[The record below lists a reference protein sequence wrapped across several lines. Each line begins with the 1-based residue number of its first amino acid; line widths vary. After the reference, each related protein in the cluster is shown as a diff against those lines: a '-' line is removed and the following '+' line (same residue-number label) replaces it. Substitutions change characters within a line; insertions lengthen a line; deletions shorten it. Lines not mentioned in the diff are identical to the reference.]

1 MGTTSSQRMSTGI
14 AGLDAILGGG
24 LIAGRAYL
32 VRGGPGTGKTMLGLH
47 ILEEGAARGE
57 KALFI
62 SLEEPE
68 RQIRHDAAALGLELE
83 GVAFL
88 DLSPNAEFFT
98 EGRVY
103 DIFTPAEV
111 EREPT
116 TRKIIEQIEALT
128 PERVFLDAV
137 TQFRYLCS
145 DEFQF
150 HTEVLSFMRFLRDRG
165 ITLVMTSEGS
175 AMAPDDDLQFLSDGV
190 FNLSFTGEDRGLLVT
205 KFRGSDFSGGSHA
218 MRLTANGIRVFPR
231 LVPHRHGREF
241 VGEAVSSGVPE
252 LDAMLHGGLER
263 GTVSVITGPAG
274 VGKTTLGLYFMK
286 EAACRGEHSVVFSFE
301 EGLATLLHRAQAVGI
316 PMRSMMDSG
325 RLSVIPIEPLRYCAD
340 EFAAMVRE
348 EVEKRHAR
356 IVMVDSVT
364 GYNLCV
370 RGQDLI
376 RHVHALCNYLRN
388 MGVSGILV
396 NEVETIT
403 GVFRATETGI
413 SFLSDNIVFLRYME
427 MNGALH
433 RAIGVLKKRM
443 SSFEGSLREIS
454 LTPRGLQVGEPLTG
468 MHGLLS
474 GMPESSGGHGRG
486 AHRG

>member
-1 MGTTSSQRMSTGI
+1 METASSQRLSTGVT
-14 AGLDAILGGG
+14 GLDAILGGG

-47 ILEEGAARGE
+47 VLEAGIARGE

-68 RQIRHDAAALGLELE
+68 RQIRHDAAFHGLGLE

-116 TRKIIEQIEALT
+116 TRRIIEQIEAQK

-150 HTEVLSFMRFLRDRG
+150 HTEVLSFMRYLRDRG

-190 FNLSFTGEDRGLLVT
+190 LNLAFTGEARSVLVT
-205 KFRGSDFSGGSHA
+205 KFRGSDFSGGLHA
-218 MRLTANGIRVFPR
+218 LRLTEGGMQVYPR
-231 LVPHRHGREF
+231 LVPHRHRREF
-241 VGEAVSSGVPE
+241 VGEAISSGVPE

-286 EAACRGEHSVVFSFE
+286 EAAARGEHSVVFSFE
-301 EGLATLLHRAQAVGI
+301 EGLATLLHRAQALGI

-325 RLSVIPIEPLRYCAD
+325 RLAILPIEPLRYGAD

-364 GYNLCV
+364 GYSLCIHGGDMV
-370 RGQDLI
+370 
-376 RHVHALCNYLRN
+376 RHVHALCTYLRN
-388 MGVSGILV
+388 MGVSGILI
-396 NEVETIT
+396 NEVESIS

-413 SFLSDNIVFLRYME
+413 SFLSDNIVFLRYLE

-433 RAIGVLKKRM
+433 RAVGVLKKRM
-443 SSFEGSLREIS
+443 SSFEGSLRELS
-454 LTPRGLQVGEPLTG
+454 LTPQGLKVGEPLTG
-468 MHGLLS
+468 MRGLLS
-474 GMPESSGGHGRG
+474 GTPDWSGGHGRG